1 MRSVLFTGGGIA
13 HHATGLVHA
22 PVVGLALVL
31 STVESPLSA
40 TGCIGFTLVGA
51 GVGDSEFL
59 VSCLCGEVPQTAF
72 TC

>member
-1 MRSVLFTGGGIA
+1 MRSVLFTGGGVA
-13 HHATGLVHA
+13 HHAAGLVHA

-31 STVESPLSA
+31 STVESPLFA
-40 TGCIGFTLVGA
+40 TGCIGVGFVVV

-59 VSCLCGEVPQTAF
+59 VSCLCGAVPQTAF